1 MFSKHMLFSY
11 LATCHHNN
19 NDINWHIIKFRRFCY
34 YSGSSGWLS
43 LKHVINFCFFKIIG
57 CMVFKAIIDNTWTP

>member
-1 MFSKHMLFSY
+1 
-11 LATCHHNN
+11 
-19 NDINWHIIKFRRFCY
+19 
-34 YSGSSGWLS
+34 